1 MFCTQTFF
9 YREDLAIKTFTK
21 IGGGQITYRVVRQET
36 LSPKGHDGHRE
47 QTLEM
52 NVNNIGA
59 DSMLSVCLHAFVI
72 GM

>member
-1 MFCTQTFF
+1 MFCTQTFS
-9 YREDLAIKTFTK
+9 YREDLAIESFTK

-47 QTLEM
+47 QTLDR
-52 NVNNIGA
+52 NVNNTGA
-59 DSMLSVCLHAFVI
+59 DSMPSVCRHAFVI